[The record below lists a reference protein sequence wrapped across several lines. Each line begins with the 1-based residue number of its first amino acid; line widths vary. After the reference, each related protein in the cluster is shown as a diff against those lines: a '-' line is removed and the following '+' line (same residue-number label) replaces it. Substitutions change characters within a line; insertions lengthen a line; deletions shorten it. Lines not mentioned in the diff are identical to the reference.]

1 MKLHHAILLGIAIG
15 LVLGALITIYT
26 RTPCPPMP
34 VTPDTEAMVQR
45 AAERDSLDR
54 AILARRTELDSLN
67 AITPNQRHER
77 STRIARSLSR
87 GAQLDTLLAEPS

>member
-1 MKLHHAILLGIAIG
+1 MKIHHAILLGIAIG
-15 LVLGALITIYT
+15 LVLGGLITIYT
-26 RTPCPPMP
+26 RTPCQPMP
-34 VTPDTEAMVQR
+34 VAPDTEAMVQR
-45 AAERDSLDR
+45 SAERDSLDR

-67 AITPNQRHER
+67 AITPSQRNER

>member
-1 MKLHHAILLGIAIG
+1 MKSHHALLLGIAIG

-26 RTPCPPMP
+26 RTCPPMP
-34 VTPDTEAMVQR
+34 VAPDTEAMVQR

>member
-1 MKLHHAILLGIAIG
+1 MKIRHAILLGIAIG

-26 RTPCPPMP
+26 RQCPPMP
-34 VTPDTEAMVQR
+34 VAPDADAMVQR

-67 AITPNQRHER
+67 AVTPNQRHER